1 MRLLDVLCIHGG
13 RAITPMDRVAM
24 DLFRPNWRADAPGD
38 AQNWAPMDGDPLAFF
53 IYPAAPPGQVLDVR
67 YVRTPI
73 EVALDDVIADLPLA
87 YQPALADYVVYRAE
101 SKDDEH
107 VLNQRA
113 AAHYAAFK
121 IKLGA
126 AGNAATVSQ

>member
-1 MRLLDVLCIHGG
+1 M
-13 RAITPMDRVAM
+13 
-24 DLFRPNWRADAPGD
+24 
-38 AQNWAPMDGDPLAFF
+38 
-53 IYPAAPPGQVLDVR
+53 LDVR
-67 YVRTPI
+67 YVRNPA
-73 EVALDDVIADLPLA
+73 EVAIDDVIGDLPLA

-126 AGNAATVSQ
+126 SGNGATVPQ